1 MVQSCKVPE
10 DLSEL
15 PDMMKERSS
24 GSNIKCVVEI
34 KVEEMSHAIR
44 LLRSFE
50 GVDVIVTGE
59 LKANFAQDTD
69 ARWLMKV
76 EEHVRRVQLH

>member
-1 MVQSCKVPE
+1 MSPRRNQSKKF
-10 DLSEL
+10 EL
-15 PDMMKERSS
+15 MHQ
-24 GSNIKCVVEI
+24 CLAEI

-59 LKANFAQDTD
+59 LKAKFAQDTD